1 MNEHLYDRLRLQ
13 KNWNLAQLADKQLV
27 ICGEAGGMTRT
38 LALAAVC
45 CGWPRVAF
53 VGVPECRSRLVEA
66 AEEITLHVG
75 SMGAYAPV
83 YPVSYAAMTPHQPR
97 VWVIDAGDPRYDGV
111 EPVNEPVFYYSGGR
125 SSDGA
130 DFIAIGFS
138 RKAVARDRREAPVE
152 DRAELPA
159 VCAQLLTGIF
169 AGLQVCNELAAPAP
183 VCRMPLP
190 ELPETADLPPLSI
203 LYAGGGGAIAHQ
215 EMWAAH
221 LDPVLRKAAG
231 LGRAVVVDPK
241 LVHESCRSRQW
252 GYGPEALYGPKAEMT
267 ARWLGRLFPGIRVQA
282 MNERLQEKHLVEH
295 ASAEALASIDNW
307 SGRKVLD
314 ALCTRFGLPWW
325 SAGSSFMGGFAR
337 QVSAANPVCASADN
351 GVERLSSRPRDDSQ
365 GGGTS
370 CTAAETPQP
379 SSVLPQMV
387 IGSYIA
393 CSRREVLLGRADPRA
408 LARGI
413 EIHLTHP
420 SWQRGFEGLLWSP
433 GRMVNIRQQR
443 ALPFGEQSCRRAASG
458 F

>member
-53 VGVPECRSRLVEA
+53 VGVPECRSRLVEN

-75 SMGAYAPV
+75 PLGAYAAV
-83 YPVSYAAMTPHQPR
+83 YPAAYAAMTPPEPR

-111 EPVNEPVFYYSGGR
+111 DPAKGPAFYYSEGR
-125 SSDGA
+125 SPDGSR
-130 DFIAIGFS
+130 FIAIGFS
-138 RKAVARDRREAPVE
+138 RKAVARDRQEAPVS

-169 AGLQVCNELAAPAP
+169 AGLKVCDELAFPAP

-190 ELPETADLPPLSI
+190 ELPETADLPPPSI

-221 LDPVLRKAAG
+221 LDLVLRKASG
-231 LGRAVVVDPK
+231 RGRAVVIDPK

-252 GYGPEALYGPKAEMT
+252 GYGPEALYEPKAEMT
-267 ARWLGRLFPGIRVQA
+267 ARWLSRLFPGMRVQA
-282 MNERLQEKHLVEH
+282 LNERLQEQHLVEQD
-295 ASAEALASIDNW
+295 AAEALASIDNW
-307 SGRKVLD
+307 GGRKLLD
-314 ALCTRFGLPWW
+314 LLCTRFGLPWW
-325 SAGSSFMGGFAR
+325 SAGSSFMGGYAR
-337 QVSAANPVCASADN
+337 QVSSVNPVCASADE
-351 GVERLSSRPRDDSQ
+351 GVERLSSRPKDDGQ
-365 GGGTS
+365 DAGTS

-393 CSRREVLLGRADPRA
+393 SSRREVLLGRADPKA

-413 EIHLTHP
+413 EVHLTHP
-420 SWQRGFEGLLWSP
+420 SRQRGFEGMLWSP

>member
-1 MNEHLYDRLRLQ
+1 MNEDFYDRLRLQ
-13 KNWNLAQLADKQLV
+13 KNWNLVQFADKQLV
-27 ICGEAGGMTRT
+27 ICGEGGGMTRT

-45 CGWPRVAF
+45 CGWRRVAF
-53 VGVPECRSRLVEA
+53 VGAGETLVRPIDV

-75 SMGAYAPV
+75 PSGYYAPV
-83 YPVSYAAMTPHQPR
+83 YPAAYVAMTTPQPR

-111 EPVNEPVFYYSGGR
+111 EPDNEPVFYYSEGR
-125 SSDGA
+125 SPGGS
-130 DFIAIGFS
+130 DFIAIGFG
-138 RKAVARDRREAPVE
+138 RKAVARERKGTPAG
-152 DRAELPA
+152 DRAEVPA

-169 AGLQVCNELAAPAP
+169 AGLNVCDELAVPAP

-190 ELPETADLPPLSI
+190 ELPEVSDLPPLSI
-203 LYAGGGGAIAHQ
+203 VYVGGGGAIAHQ

-221 LDPVLRKAAG
+221 LDPVLSNAAG
-231 LGRAVVVDPK
+231 RGRAVVVDPK

-252 GYGPEALYGPKAEMT
+252 GYGPEALYQPKAEMT
-267 ARWLGRLFPGIRVQA
+267 GRWMGRLFPGIRVQVL
-282 MNERLQEKHLVEH
+282 NERLQEKHLMEH
-295 ASAEALASIDNW
+295 GGAEALASIDNW
-307 SGRKVLD
+307 SGRKLL
-314 ALCTRFGLPWW
+314 AELCSRFGLPWW

-337 QVSAANPVCASADN
+337 QVSAENPACASADE
-351 GVERLSSRPRDDSQ
+351 GVERLSSRPEDDGQ
-365 GGGTS
+365 GVSTS

-413 EIHLTHP
+413 EVHLTHS

-433 GRMVNIRQQR
+433 GRMVNIKQQR
-443 ALPFGEQSCRRAASG
+443 VLPFGERSWKRAASG

>member
-1 MNEHLYDRLRLQ
+1 MNEDFYDRLRRQ

-53 VGVPECRSRLVEA
+53 VGAGESRPRLVEA

-75 SMGAYAPV
+75 PSGYYVPV
-83 YPVSYAAMTPHQPR
+83 YPPAYAAMAPPQPR
-97 VWVIDAGDPRYDGV
+97 VWVIDAGDPRCDGL
-111 EPVNEPVFYYSGGR
+111 EPVDEPVFYYSEGR
-125 SSDGA
+125 SPDGLG
-130 DFIAIGFS
+130 FIAIGFA
-138 RKAVARDRREAPVE
+138 RKAVARDRKESPVA

-169 AGLQVCNELAAPAP
+169 SGLKVCDELAVPAP
-183 VCRMPLP
+183 VCRMPLLK
-190 ELPETADLPPLSI
+190 LPEAADLPPLSI

-231 LGRAVVVDPK
+231 RGRAVVVDPK

-252 GYGPEALYGPKAEMT
+252 GYGPEALHQPKAEMT
-267 ARWLGRLFPGIRVQA
+267 ARWLGRLFPGIRVQVLD
-282 MNERLQEKHLVEH
+282 ERLQEKHLVEH

-307 SGRKVLD
+307 SGRKLLD
-314 ALCTRFGLPWW
+314 ALCQRFGLPWW

-337 QVSAANPVCASADN
+337 QVSAANPACASADD
-351 GVERLSSRPRDDSQ
+351 GVERLSSRPEDDGR

-393 CSRREVLLGRADPRA
+393 GSRREVLLGRADSRA
-408 LARGI
+408 LARGV
-413 EIHLTHP
+413 EVHLAHP

-433 GRMVNIRQQR
+433 GRMVNIKQQR
-443 ALPFGEQSCRRAASG
+443 GLPFGEPSWKRAASG